1 MNEELLIKM
10 TDGSIHT
17 IEPVDTQPRTVM
29 TDWRLFQV
37 HLPNGSRTRHL
48 VGCADYE
55 GRVCSSLVHLDLQ
68 ALRMKTQ
75 SGRIY
80 ELAGPPGSDED
91 SDYVFGIWLR
101 AVGAIHCRD
110 LTRALMRLR
119 TLHESRRRS

>member
-10 TDGSIHT
+10 TDGSIHA
-17 IEPVDTQPRTVM
+17 IEPVDTQPGTEM

-37 HLPNGSRTRHL
+37 RLPNGSRTRHL
-48 VGCADYE
+48 VGRADDE
-55 GRVCSSLVHLDLQ
+55 GRVCSALVHLDLQ
-68 ALRMKTQ
+68 ALRMRTQ

-91 SDYVFGIWLR
+91 SDYVFGVWLR
-101 AVGAIHCRD
+101 AVGAIHCKD

-119 TLHESRRRS
+119 TRRSAGRRS

>member
-10 TDGSIHT
+10 TDGSIHM
-17 IEPVDTQPRTVM
+17 IEPVDIQPGTVM

-37 HLPNGSRTRHL
+37 RLPNGSRTRHL
-48 VGCADYE
+48 VGRADDE
-55 GRVCSSLVHLDLQ
+55 GRVCSSIVHLDLQ
-68 ALRMKTQ
+68 ELRMSTQ

-80 ELAGPPGSDED
+80 DLAGPPGSDGD

-110 LTRALMRLR
+110 LTRSLMRLR
-119 TLHESRRRS
+119 TLRGTGRRS